1 MKSKL
6 GLTLLFLAISQGPL
20 FSSGQPA
27 NGQQAEPKHARF
39 PASRTILEGEVWLTW
54 NIPVQ
59 ASFAEAA
66 LAGYRVGY
74 DEGCED
80 ATANQK
86 GTRAGDRKKPKGDAC
101 PNGGRFRNEALRYS
115 QQMTDFYTRYPE
127 DRDLPLAYLIH
138 MLMGRKPKTLLEIHQ
153 WVSSIGH

>member
-1 MKSKL
+1 MKYKL
-6 GLTLLFLAISQGPL
+6 ALTLLVLAISPGPL
-20 FSSGQPA
+20 LSPVQPA
-27 NGQQAEPKHARF
+27 NGQQAEPGHARF
-39 PASRTILEGEVWLTW
+39 PASRTTLQGEYWLTLAS
-54 NIPVQ
+54 PVQ
-59 ASFAEAA
+59 AWLVQAA